1 MRSIPKENINSLGMS
16 EQEKV
21 DNFMAITAATDGE
34 VAKQFIDMA
43 GGDLDTAI
51 SLYFE
56 HGTGAGTSGNNGN
69 AGTNDTDEG
78 LAQRLQQEAY
88 GEEQVEDVRAPDQ
101 ARHETLADTH
111 VFPATYGGIGGAFS
125 SLRHNTGDIAA
136 DMFDNSTPQG
146 IFNQRLEHNYYSDD
160 TSSSSSSSSSSSN
173 GSISGT
179 SDESDDEYEYVE
191 EDVVEIDDDGNITEK
206 RQLVRRPKNPITK
219 EAKLAMLFRPPFDM
233 MSKLNLDRAKLK
245 ARKKKKW
252 IMVNIQDASIFQC
265 QALNRDVWSN
275 KSIKRLIKKNFI
287 FLQYQYSSRNAE
299 PYIHFYGLNG
309 KDDLPHIS
317 ILDPL
322 TGERLKQWNEV
333 VPNPKSFME
342 EIEEFLHNFSLD
354 PGSKNPLVKQPTPE
368 VDPTTL
374 TEEQQMEL
382 AIRQSLGT
390 GATDPINISDD
401 GDQTGSK
408 DDREVDHDML
418 DVSNKDKLFDSIE
431 AVDHEEP
438 PQNIAGKTTRIQI
451 RTGDGRRLVRRFNL
465 DEPVRIIYQII
476 KVHLDGFKD
485 CRFSLS
491 NHQRENLINKL
502 SDTIADAGLANSSL
516 LVEKEED

>member
-1 MRSIPKENINSLGMS
+1 MS

-56 HGTGAGTSGNNGN
+56 HGAGASGIVGTSSN
-69 AGTNDTDEG
+69 ANASENDDE

-88 GEEQVEDVRAPDQ
+88 REEQVEDTVRAPDQ
-101 ARHETLADTH
+101 ARHETLAETH
-111 VFPATYGGIGGAFS
+111 VFPATYGGIGGAYS
-125 SLRHNTGDIAA
+125 SLRHNTGNVAA

-146 IFNQRLEHNYYSDD
+146 IFNQRLEEDYYSDE
-160 TSSSSSSSSSSSN
+160 TSESSDSSSSSN
-173 GSISGT
+173 GSVSG
-179 SDESDDEYEYVE
+179 SGSDDDDYEYVE

-206 RQLVRRPKNPITK
+206 KQLVRRLKNPITK

-252 IMVNIQDASIFQC
+252 IMVNIQDSGIFQC

-275 KSIKRLIKKNFI
+275 KKVKRVIKKNFI

-299 PYIHFYGLNG
+299 PYIHFYGLNS

-322 TGERLKQWNEV
+322 TGERMKQWNEV
-333 VPNPKSFME
+333 VPNPNSFLE
-342 EIEEFLHNFSLD
+342 EIEEFLRDFSLD

-390 GATDPINISDD
+390 EPTNPIDISEDEAKSPATAADQEDQEMADAPSSD
-401 GDQTGSK
+401 
-408 DDREVDHDML
+408 
-418 DVSNKDKLFDSIE
+418 NLFDSIQ

-438 PQNIAGKTTRIQI
+438 PQNVPGKTTRIQI

-465 DEPVRIIYQII
+465 DDTVRNIYEVI
-476 KVHLDGFKD
+476 KVHLEGFND
-485 CRFSLS
+485 CKFLLS
-491 NHQRENLINKL
+491 NHQRENLIDKL
-502 SDTIADAGLANSSL
+502 SETLADAGLANSSL